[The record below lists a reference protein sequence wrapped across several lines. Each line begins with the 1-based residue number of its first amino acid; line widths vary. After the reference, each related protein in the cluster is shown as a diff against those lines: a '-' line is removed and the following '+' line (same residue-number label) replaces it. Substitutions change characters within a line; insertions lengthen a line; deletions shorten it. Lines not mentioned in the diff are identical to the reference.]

1 MGYIRRASKAASGL
15 ATMLSSL
22 GQGLALALQFRA
34 LLYQVIGVLLG
45 IVIGVIPG
53 LGGVQAMAIL
63 IPFIYSMSPSVA
75 FSFLLGA
82 HVATQYAGSITSM
95 LMNVPASG
103 TNIAT
108 CWDGYPL
115 ARQGRAAEAL
125 GIGAM
130 SNVVGAWIGALV
142 LTISVPVMQSLAVAI
157 QPPELFMVAIL
168 GLTLVASLS
177 GKSLMKGVISGLLG
191 LLLASVGQDPVTGVL
206 RYTLGVP
213 YLMEGVNLVTVV
225 VGMYAVG
232 EMIRL
237 FTAGERSIAQNVTVS
252 SYRGVFKGMME
263 PFKHLW
269 ALVYASLIG
278 TLMGIVPG
286 IGGTVSNIVAYGQ
299 VRQASK
305 NPETFGTGRVEGLI
319 APEASHIAKEGGQM
333 IPTLALG
340 VPGGEATAILLSA
353 FLIVGLQPG
362 PAMVSQHSDLIY
374 AIVFIIALS
383 SVFTSLIGLSTARY
397 LSLITTVPVTVL
409 APVII
414 MFAVVGAFASTTN
427 VLSVVLA
434 LMFGV
439 LGYFMRRYNYSE
451 PSLIVG
457 LVLGT
462 IAQPN
467 LHIALVLYGPQ
478 FVWQRPIALGI
489 AIATVIV
496 LFLPTVL
503 KQLSRSRPNASSHTG
518 NA

>member
-1 MGYIRRASKAASGL
+1 
-15 ATMLSSL
+15 MLSTL

-34 LLYQVIGVLLG
+34 LLYQVAGVILG
-45 IVIGVIPG
+45 IIIGVIPG

-63 IPFIYSMSPSVA
+63 IPFIYSMSPAVA

-130 SNVVGAWIGALV
+130 SNVLGAWIGAIV
-142 LTISVPVMQSLAVAI
+142 LSISVPVMQSLATAI
-157 QPPELFMVAIL
+157 QPPELFMVTML

-177 GKSLMKGVISGLLG
+177 GKSLVKGIISGLLG
-191 LLLASVGQDPVTGVL
+191 LAIASVGQDPVTGIL
-206 RYTLGVP
+206 RYTFGIP
-213 YLMEGVNLVTVV
+213 YLMDGVNLVTVV

-237 FTAGERSIAQNVTVS
+237 FTAGERSIAQAVTVS
-252 SYRGVFKGMME
+252 DFSGVWKGMLQ
-263 PFKHLW
+263 PFKYWW

-278 TLMGIVPG
+278 TLMGVVPG
-286 IGGTVSNIVAYGQ
+286 VGGTVSNIVAYGQ
-299 VRQASK
+299 VRQASR

-362 PAMVSQHSDLIY
+362 PTMVSQHADLIY

-383 SVFTSLIGLSTARY
+383 SVFTSIIGLSTARY
-397 LSLITTVPVTVL
+397 LSRITTVPVPLL
-409 APVII
+409 APIII
-414 MFAVVGAFASTTN
+414 MFAVVGAYAATTSA
-427 VLSVVLA
+427 LSVVLA
-434 LMFGV
+434 LIFGV
-439 LGYFMRRYNYSE
+439 LGYFMRRFDYSE

-467 LHIALVLYGPQ
+467 LHIALMLYGPR
-478 FVWQRPIALGI
+478 FIWERPITLVLS
-489 AIATVIV
+489 IATVLV
-496 LFLPTVL
+496 LFLPYLL
-503 KQLSRSRPNASSHTG
+503 KRLRPRPGAADASPG
-518 NA
+518 A